1 MGNCLILEKKEIK
14 IKIMSKDGEILSYQP
29 PLKVQQV
36 LLDFPGYAISSAL
49 PVICHLDQETYL
61 SVGQL
66 YYLIPPDMK
75 PLAQTG
81 HADDVLRIKLVLSKQ
96 ELKELIKNGGIVSFD
111 DMMSQ
116 LQRITRRRDGSEKE
130 RSMSWKPTLESIP
143 EGNDFF

>member
-14 IKIMSKDGEILSYQP
+14 IMSKDGKILSYQP

-36 LLDFPGYAISSAL
+36 LLDFPGYAISSSAL
-49 PVICHLDQETYL
+49 PVICNLDQETYL
-61 SVGQL
+61 SEGQL
-66 YYLIPPDMK
+66 YYLIPPEIK

-96 ELKELIKNGGIVSFD
+96 ELKELIKNGGIVSLD

-116 LQRITRRRDGSEKE
+116 LQRITRRRDGIEKE
-130 RSMSWKPTLESIP
+130 RCMSWKPTLESIP
-143 EGNDFF
+143 EENHDFF